1 MRITVCNLTS
11 SVLVLPPPLSLSL
24 QKTQRRVVTIKDKD
38 WSDIQRSAAYQRLQR
53 ARRLA
58 LIEGDGTEADLPS
71 LPASARVNR
80 DNVAAARGSHA
91 EKEADAGRRAQILD
105 DAEDKKV
112 AEAEAAEKEAKK
124 KAKAEAKKKAD
135 AEAAEAKAKAKAD
148 AEAAEAKA
156 AQDAADAAQAKAD
169 AEAAEAAEAAEK
181 AAEAE
186 AAAAEPDPE
195 PPSLAAED
203 ADPTPPRPKKKKVV
217 RKKKKKVARK
227 KKPTTDE
234 G

>member
-124 KAKAEAKKKAD
+124 KAKAEAKKKAE
-135 AEAAEAKAKAKAD
+135 AEAAEAKAKAD